1 MYKSLLS
8 CILLGMTQM
17 AFSTE
22 VVDSNAVANTAN
34 AVKVEQTLSIVKPD
48 AVSAHHIGEI
58 IARFE
63 KSGLHVAGIK
73 MQHLTTQQ
81 AQDFYA
87 VHKERPFYPALV
99 EFMTSGPVVI
109 LVLEGPNAVAANRAI
124 MGSTDP
130 KNADAGTLRKDFAES
145 VQRNAVHGS
154 DSVENAKKEI
164 EFFFTTKE
172 IF

>member
-17 AFSTE
+17 AFSSEAVESTP
-22 VVDSNAVANTAN
+22 VANTAN
-34 AVKVEQTLSIVKPD
+34 AVRVEQTLSIVKPD

-58 IARFE
+58 ISRFE

-73 MQHLTTQQ
+73 MLHLTKQQ

-87 VHKERPFYPALV
+87 VHKERPFYAGLV
-99 EFMTSGPVVI
+99 DFMTSGPVVI
-109 LVLEGPNAVAANRAI
+109 VVLEGPNAVAKNRLI
-124 MGSTDP
+124 MGATDP
-130 KNADAGTLRKDFAES
+130 KNADAGTLRADFAES

-154 DSVENAKKEI
+154 DSVENAKNEI